1 MNNLNKNNMT
11 AIEQILDA
19 LGDHFNKYIIEV
31 QHEQWCIIDDESGNG
46 EPLRDFLERVLN
58 QKTASQG

>member
-1 MNNLNKNNMT
+1 MT